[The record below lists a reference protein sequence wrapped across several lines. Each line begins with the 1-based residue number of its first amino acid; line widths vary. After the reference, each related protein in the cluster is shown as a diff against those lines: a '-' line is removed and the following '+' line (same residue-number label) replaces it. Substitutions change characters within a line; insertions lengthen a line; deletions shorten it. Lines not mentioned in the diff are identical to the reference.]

1 MEQQQG
7 FINTHQRYK
16 KRRIYLSLGL
26 GIAASFCTITL
37 SMLYTMHDTAI
48 TTEAI
53 SQQIIREVDD
63 SIIAL
68 DNVALQTQPLLSQP
82 CNKIKQHLQW
92 QGAVDPNLR
101 SIMLVNNSH
110 IYCSSTLGNRDINT
124 NERHP
129 EIKTQAPQLRFIS
142 GSVDLGTRPLL
153 SYWLPSSDQ
162 QGILLFFDL
171 QQLIRFQLQS
181 LNPSISKIA
190 LELGNNAILGGNN
203 NILPQDSL
211 PKEEHYRHSSALY
224 PFTLH
229 IYTAQKS
236 TLLLQTVQNHAA
248 LAILFGL
255 MITSLVYS
263 LSRKHF
269 SVQNDLMMAM
279 QRNEFIVK
287 YQPIIQSDN
296 LHCVGAEVLV
306 RWKAANTM
314 ISPDVF
320 IPLMEEVG
328 LIVPF
333 THYLMDRVTEELLLN
348 QLLPAG
354 FRISINI
361 GAEHLEHERLLQ
373 DLVKL
378 KNAVPSNLKLVVE
391 LTERTPI
398 DVPVHLSQLNQ
409 IQDHNIAIAIDDFGS
424 GHSSLS
430 YLKRMRPDYIKID
443 KAFIATI
450 GTDAITSAVLDS
462 MLGLGKKLNIAV
474 VAEGVETEEQVN
486 YLIDH
491 GVQFLQG
498 FYFSKPISI
507 TELQTWLDINTI
519 PPYTQKIKTPST
531 AQKLIRLARK
541 KRKKIGPPAV

>member
-1 MEQQQG
+1 
-7 FINTHQRYK
+7 
-16 KRRIYLSLGL
+16 
-26 GIAASFCTITL
+26 
-37 SMLYTMHDTAI
+37 
-48 TTEAI
+48 
-53 SQQIIREVDD
+53 
-63 SIIAL
+63 
-68 DNVALQTQPLLSQP
+68 
-82 CNKIKQHLQW
+82 
-92 QGAVDPNLR
+92 
-101 SIMLVNNSH
+101 
-110 IYCSSTLGNRDINT
+110 
-124 NERHP
+124 
-129 EIKTQAPQLRFIS
+129 
-142 GSVDLGTRPLL
+142 
-153 SYWLPSSDQ
+153 
-162 QGILLFFDL
+162 
-171 QQLIRFQLQS
+171 
-181 LNPSISKIA
+181 
-190 LELGNNAILGGNN
+190 
-203 NILPQDSL
+203 
-211 PKEEHYRHSSALY
+211 
-224 PFTLH
+224 
-229 IYTAQKS
+229 
-236 TLLLQTVQNHAA
+236 
-248 LAILFGL
+248 
-255 MITSLVYS
+255 
-263 LSRKHF
+263 
-269 SVQNDLMMAM
+269 
-279 QRNEFIVK
+279 
-287 YQPIIQSDN
+287 IQSDN

-378 KNAVPSNLKLVVE
+378 KNTVPSNLKLVVE

-398 DVPVHLSQLNQ
+398 DVPVHLSQLSQ

-462 MLGLGKKLNIAV
+462 MLSLGKKLNIAV

-519 PPYTQKIKTPST
+519 PPYTQKIKTTST

-541 KRKKIGPPAV
+541 KRKKIGPPAA